1 MLKILKTKVLV
12 LPIVLLM
19 GVTSIGYAAPQPSI
33 PAHSQAKVKIGS
45 EGWIEQKLRQYPELL
60 WLTESG
66 GAPLVTSYPV
76 DTMYSEK
83 LFNKKVPSL
92 DIALRSMIHLHL
104 LIQGS
109 RQSYMQ
115 LSQIL
120 PSEEGGMTFKQFQT
134 THKQLLFFLNSPKS
148 FDNTLRILETAIV
161 LRHVGC
167 SAKATATFKP
177 YFTDSCPETFY
188 AKALHVLRTFP
199 ELCPSYARLSP
210 EQQEVLLSLRRL
222 GNYGSLLNLT
232 EVPSAQLLSA
242 WRTRRSLA
250 ILDLYLYCLD
260 TCGEKNCSQEFYV
273 NFAPLLSMLQ
283 QHATVEE
290 AFSRYFTYRANRL
303 GFEGVS
309 RTDMTLVRLA
319 TLMNLSPTEA
329 VTLAWSFKNLPSDEA
344 ESLVNS
350 FYTIQGE
357 HIPLTFRGLPSL
369 IAGLSLATHGSTV
382 SPESRLRQV
391 YSTMLSLLVKSLR
404 SHKEMLNKQLV
415 PPSTV
420 LDFSET
426 TLSSGGLDIFSES
439 IVVRIHLNGA
449 VSINL

>member
-1 MLKILKTKVLV
+1 M
-12 LPIVLLM
+12 
-19 GVTSIGYAAPQPSI
+19 PSI
-33 PAHSQAKVKIGS
+33 SYAIPQASTQHSQSKVKIGS
-45 EGWIEQKLRQYPELL
+45 EAWIEQKLRQYPELL
-60 WLTESG
+60 WLIEST
-66 GAPLVTSYPV
+66 GAPSISHPIDMV
-76 DTMYSEK
+76 YSEK
-83 LFNKKVPSL
+83 FFNKKVPAL
-92 DIALRSMIHLHL
+92 DIAIRSIIHLHL

-109 RQSYMQ
+109 RQSYIQ
-115 LSQIL
+115 VSQIA
-120 PSEEGGMTFKQFQT
+120 PTEEGGITFKQFQSA
-134 THKQLLFFLNSPKS
+134 HKQLLFFLNSPKS

-161 LRHVGC
+161 LRHIGC
-167 SAKATATFKP
+167 SAKAVSIFKP

-188 AKALHVLRTFP
+188 TKCLHVLRTFP

-210 EQQEVLLSLRRL
+210 EQQDILSSLRGL
-222 GNYGSLLNLT
+222 GNYNSLLNLT
-232 EVPSAQLLSA
+232 EVPSTKLLST

-260 TCGEKNCSQEFYV
+260 TCGEKNYSQEFYV
-273 NFAPLLSMLQ
+273 NFAPLLLMLQ

-303 GFEGVS
+303 GFEGAS

-329 VTLAWSFKNLPSDEA
+329 TTLAWSFKNLPSEES

-350 FYTIQGE
+350 FYTVQGQ
-357 HIPLTFRGLPSL
+357 HIPLTCRGLPSL

-382 SPESRLRQV
+382 SPENRLRQV

-404 SHKEMLNKQLV
+404 SHKDMLNKQLL
-415 PPSTV
+415 PQNTV

-426 TLSSGGLDIFSES
+426 MSSSGGLDIFSES
-439 IVVRIHLNGA
+439 IAVRIHLNGT

>member
-1 MLKILKTKVLV
+1 MLKILKIKVLV
-12 LPIVLLM
+12 FPLALLM
-19 GVTSIGYAAPQPSI
+19 GCNSIGYAGPQGSLQTN
-33 PAHSQAKVKIGS
+33 SQTKVKIGS
-45 EGWIEQKLRQYPELL
+45 EVWIEQKLRQYPELL

-66 GAPLVTSYPV
+66 GAPLLTSTPI
-76 DTMYSEK
+76 DMAYSEK
-83 LFNKKVPSL
+83 LFNKKVPAL
-92 DIALRSMIHLHL
+92 DIAIRSMIHLHL

-134 THKQLLFFLNSPKS
+134 AHKQLLFFLNSPKS

-167 SAKATATFKP
+167 SAKAVTTFKP
-177 YFTDSCPETFY
+177 YFTDSCPQSFY

-222 GNYGSLLNLT
+222 GNYDSLLNLT

-260 TCGEKNCSQEFYV
+260 TCGDKNCSQEFYV

-283 QHATVEE
+283 QHATIEE

-303 GFEGVS
+303 GFEGTS

-319 TLMNLSPTEA
+319 TLMNLSPSEA
-329 VTLAWSFKNLPSDEA
+329 STLAWSFKNLPSDEA
-344 ESLVNS
+344 ENLVNS
-350 FYTIQGE
+350 FYTVQGE

-369 IAGLSLATHGSTV
+369 VAGLSVATHGSTV
-382 SPESRLRQV
+382 SPENRLRQL

-404 SHKEMLNKQLV
+404 SHREMLNKQLL
-415 PPSTV
+415 PQGTV

-426 TLSSGGLDIFSES
+426 TLSSGGLDVFAES
-439 IVVRIHLNGA
+439 IAVRIHLNGA